1 MPLKAIIFDLDGT
14 LADTLPL
21 AIEAHRALAHEFL
34 GRRPEIAEVTG
45 FFGLCDR
52 GIMAGLLGMDADS
65 EQLPEQALLEHYQR
79 LHPLMVPSCF
89 EGVPEM
95 LRDLRKKGLRLA
107 LVSGRAEVSG
117 RESLEYFGILDSF
130 EQLSFGNPY
139 KHSKASRLQ
148 ALLDDW
154 ELSPEQ
160 AIYVGDAPSDID
172 DSHRIGMRVI
182 SAGWSPSCQGD
193 AEQCLARH
201 PDYRLEDL
209 DQLTTLID
217 SIRHA

>member
-34 GRRPEIAEVTG
+34 GRRPEIAEVTQ

-52 GIMAGLLGMDADS
+52 GIMAGLLGMDAAS
-65 EQLPEQALLEHYQR
+65 EKLPEQALLEHYRR
-79 LHPLMVPSCF
+79 LHPLMAPACF

-95 LRDLRKKGLRLA
+95 LSGLREMGLRLA

-117 RESLEYFGILDSF
+117 RDSLEYFGILDSF
-130 EQLSFGNPY
+130 ERLSFGNPY

-154 ELSPEQ
+154 QLTAEQ

-182 SAGWSPSCQGD
+182 SAGWSPTCQGD
-193 AEQCLARH
+193 AEECLARH

-209 DQLTTLID
+209 NQLAALID
-217 SIRHA
+217 SLAQA